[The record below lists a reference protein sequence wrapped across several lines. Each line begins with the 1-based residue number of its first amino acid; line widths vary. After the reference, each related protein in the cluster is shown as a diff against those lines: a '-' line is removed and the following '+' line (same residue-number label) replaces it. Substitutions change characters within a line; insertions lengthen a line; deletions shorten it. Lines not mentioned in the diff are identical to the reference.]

1 MCVFGAVKLGPYFI
15 VEYSFLGQEPW
26 KFTSTLSGSEEDPLS
41 SINAT
46 KQTELPFPPSTD
58 VIKTDQGLLRT
69 WAEPCRLPGTARAGA
84 SCSLPQG
91 SSCHSLLLAL
101 IKLNTC

>member
-1 MCVFGAVKLGPYFI
+1 MDVCVWSNELDQHFI

-46 KQTELPFPPSTD
+46 KQTELLFPPSTD
-58 VIKTDQGLLRT
+58 VIKTDQG
-69 WAEPCRLPGTARAGA
+69 TAGD
-84 SCSLPQG
+84 LG
-91 SSCHSLLLAL
+91 
-101 IKLNTC
+101 